1 MEILI
6 RNQNKAVLFSLM
18 LGLFV
23 GILYDLFKLIRKLI
37 LPQNSL
43 VSSRQAKD
51 ASVSFEAK
59 KTVKKPS
66 KILEKVTV
74 AILDLSFCALLCPI
88 FCVFT
93 YITLNGRFR
102 WFIFAA
108 AFLGALTYK
117 ITLGRAVGRL
127 IDLFSYAFFRF
138 RRFLFDKIKIP
149 LVRLSGKIKKSR
161 NTRRKKRQ
169 EKAEKRKRMVVF
181 SYGKSE

>member
-1 MEILI
+1 M
-6 RNQNKAVLFSLM
+6 
-18 LGLFV
+18 
-23 GILYDLFKLIRKLI
+23 GILYDLFKLLRKLV

-51 ASVSFEAK
+51 ASISFEAK

-66 KILEKVTV
+66 KILETVTV
-74 AILDLSFCALLCPI
+74 ALFDLSFCALLCPI
-88 FCVFT
+88 FCIFT

-127 IDLFSYAFFRF
+127 IDLFSYVLFRF

-169 EKAEKRKRMVVF
+169 EKAEKERRKVVF
-181 SYGKSE
+181 SYGKRE

>member
-6 RNQNKAVLFSLM
+6 RNQNKAVLFSFI

-23 GILYDLFKLIRKLI
+23 GILYDLFKLIRKLL
-37 LPQNSL
+37 LPQSSL

-51 ASVSFEAK
+51 ASISFEAK
-59 KTVKKPS
+59 KTVKIPS

-74 AILDLSFCALLCPI
+74 ALFDLSFCALLCPI

-117 ITLGRAVGRL
+117 ITLGRAVGKG

-169 EKAEKRKRMVVF
+169 EKTEKRKRKVVF